1 MLLAAGSC
9 IRTLANIAR
18 YVRQRT
24 DAGDCVRKDADT
36 IDHSREEPTVT
47 TTPTPNGV
55 STQGAV
61 RDTAAAEADERCLM
75 AELSIIR
82 GGHWYYYDGY
92 RYERLSDAVA
102 YAQVVQGRARRSGS
116 SAAS

>member
-1 MLLAAGSC
+1 
-9 IRTLANIAR
+9 
-18 YVRQRT
+18 VRHRT
-24 DAGDCVRKDADT
+24 DAGDGVGEDVET
-36 IDHSREEPTVT
+36 IDHSCQEPPVIA
-47 TTPTPNGV
+47 TPTPNGV

-61 RDTAAAEADERCLM
+61 RDPAAAEADERCLM

-92 RYERLSDAVA
+92 RYERLADAVA
-102 YAQVVQGRARRSGS
+102 YAQLIQGRVRRSGS

>member
-1 MLLAAGSC
+1 MPAVAFETMH
-9 IRTLANIAR
+9 IRSTTA
-18 YVRQRT
+18 V
-24 DAGDCVRKDADT
+24 
-36 IDHSREEPTVT
+36 EEPTVT

-55 STQGAV
+55 STQDAT
-61 RDTAAAEADERCLM
+61 RDQAEADERCLM

-102 YAQVVQGRARRSGS
+102 YAQLVQGRVRRSNS
-116 SAAS
+116 PTAH

>member
-1 MLLAAGSC
+1 MRFCAA
-9 IRTLANIAR
+9 
-18 YVRQRT
+18 
-24 DAGDCVRKDADT
+24 
-36 IDHSREEPTVT
+36 REDLTVI
-47 TTPTPNGV
+47 PTPIPNSV

-61 RDTAAAEADERCLM
+61 QDQNSAEADERCLM

-102 YAQVVQGRARRSGS
+102 YAQVVQGCARRSGS